1 MIAMIEAKLNLRQL
15 HDDLAALDKLLLDNA
30 ELNETGPGSL
40 QQFFTARPNLLLL
53 MAHAFCPG
61 LLPATYLP
69 ECSVLQE
76 FRADY
81 AMANKDRSKFL
92 FVEFE
97 DAKKDSIFTTKTS
110 SPSHTSF
117 QWSPRFEHGYS
128 QIVDWY
134 FRLDDYQKTSKIEEH
149 FGAAKMDYVGILVL
163 GRDRF
168 LKNAG
173 LTQRFT
179 WRRAH
184 TVINSQHLHC
194 FTFDELARELRGS
207 YDTLMDLAEAP

>member
-30 ELNETGPGSL
+30 ELNETGPGS
-40 QQFFTARPNLLLL
+40 
-53 MAHAFCPG
+53 
-61 LLPATYLP
+61 LP